1 MSKSSRLK
9 EKVKAFPASKKETVK
24 QFKDRLRRTALSIP
38 ARVVRKAVNDM
49 HARMRNMVDAD
60 GGHITE

>member
-9 EKVKAFPASKKETVK
+9 EKVKAFLVSKKETVK

-38 ARVVRKAVNDM
+38 ARVVRKAVNDV
-49 HARMRNMVDAD
+49 HARMRNMFDAD

>member
-1 MSKSSRLK
+1 M
-9 EKVKAFPASKKETVK
+9 KALPANKKETVK

-49 HARMRNMVDAD
+49 HARMRNMFDAD

>member
-1 MSKSSRLK
+1 M
-9 EKVKAFPASKKETVK
+9 KAFPASKKEMVK

-49 HARMRNMVDAD
+49 RARMGYMFDAD
-60 GGHITE
+60 GGHIRE

>member
-1 MSKSSRLK
+1 M
-9 EKVKAFPASKKETVK
+9 KAFPASKKETVK

-49 HARMRNMVDAD
+49 HARMRYMFDAD

>member
-1 MSKSSRLK
+1 M
-9 EKVKAFPASKKETVK
+9 KAFLASKKETVK